1 MQSNNKSSKR
11 RKGDRK
17 GKSQEKHQDRSNHK
31 NQNGSVNKQYDFGV
45 LKSLFQGFSN
55 TAAAKF
61 TSGLG
66 GNSESD
72 EKQAGTT
79 TPGNFDIYLF
89 AQSWA
94 PRFCCTNTKKCK
106 KEGMDNTDD
115 LSPHGSYLCCFKND
129 CTCITFYFQVSGQHL
144 LNPINR
150 EELTQPIAKAL
161 RTKGVGQNMSGK

>member
-1 MQSNNKSSKR
+1 MQSSNKSSKR

-17 GKSQEKHQDRSNHK
+17 GKSHEKHHERFNHK

-45 LKSLFQGFSN
+45 LKSLFQGFSS

-72 EKQAGTT
+72 KKQAGATA
-79 TPGNFDIYLF
+79 PGNFDIYLF

-115 LSPHGSYLCCFKND
+115 LSPHGSDSCCFKNYI
-129 CTCITFYFQVSGQHL
+129 TYITFSFPGVWPAFVEPDKSG
-144 LNPINR
+144 
-150 EELTQPIAKAL
+150 
-161 RTKGVGQNMSGK
+161 RTYPAYCQSAPDKGGRAEHEW